1 VDFEKPALVLTAR
14 GGASQNDGE
23 LEARNV
29 SRILLSLSLIAAL
42 SGPLL
47 RQAEGAD
54 DLIRSLS
61 ELGCPPLLEEA
72 DGGVGDDSGAT
83 ILSKVPGSDAG
94 VMDSPDLLPAVAVE
108 LPARFPSPPDAD
120 ALSLDSR
127 QGPPRS
133 EGTPARLA
141 RLQRFLF

>member
-1 VDFEKPALVLTAR
+1 M
-14 GGASQNDGE
+14 
-23 LEARNV
+23 
-29 SRILLSLSLIAAL
+29 LLSLSLIAAL

-54 DLIRSLS
+54 DLIRSLA

-72 DGGVGDDSGAT
+72 DGGVGDDPGAT
-83 ILSKVPGSDAG
+83 ILSKAPGAVAGVNDSPGLFEAAAAGFQAVYRSPSDAH
-94 VMDSPDLLPAVAVE
+94 VP
-108 LPARFPSPPDAD
+108 
-120 ALSLDSR
+120 SLDSR
-127 QGPPRS
+127 HGPPRS